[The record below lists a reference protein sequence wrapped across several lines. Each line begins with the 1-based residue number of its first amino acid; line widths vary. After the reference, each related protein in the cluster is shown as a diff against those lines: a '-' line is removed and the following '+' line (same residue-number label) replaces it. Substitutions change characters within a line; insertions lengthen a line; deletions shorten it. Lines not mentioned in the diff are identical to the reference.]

1 MKKATKKVKVDIEK
15 FLDAIGLLYRIGKL
29 NATQIDYS
37 CVFEKDLTMAQKRKI
52 SKYME
57 IKNVLT
63 SMILFPK
70 EFGGVRR
77 KDLEVTHYPKGTWGA
92 KIVKPTPKKVSVKK
106 RVNTK

>member
-1 MKKATKKVKVDIEK
+1 MKKAKKKVKVDIQQ
-15 FLDAIGLLYRIGKL
+15 FLDAVGLLYRLGQL
-29 NATQIDYS
+29 NATQIDFS

-63 SMILFPK
+63 SMILFPR
-70 EFGGVRR
+70 EFGGTRR
-77 KDLEVTHYPKGTWGA
+77 KDLVVTHYPKGTWGA
-92 KIVKPTPKKVSVKK
+92 KIVKPKVSVKK